1 MAYQSELK
9 VITAAKVPAGY
20 VMTVTQKSPKQFRFS
35 PVAKLQTYAP
45 YTVENLYKANGHP
58 TCCRWF
64 RLPGGNGR
72 YAAGALSDGSFGNF
86 GCGVNYGGTMIF
98 NKGVNPHETNCSNL

>member
-35 PVAKLQTYAP
+35 PVAKLQTYALD
-45 YTVENLYKANGHP
+45 TVENLYKANGRP

-72 YAAGALSDGSFGNF
+72 YAAGVLSDGNFGNF
-86 GCGVNYGGTMIF
+86 GSGVNYGGNAARPALWIDLDLI
-98 NKGVNPHETNCSNL
+98 P

>member
-35 PVAKLQTYAP
+35 LVAKLQTYAP
-45 YTVENLYKANGHP
+45 YTVENLYKPNGCM
-58 TCCRWF
+58 TCCRRF
-64 RLPGGNGR
+64 RSPGCDSKL
-72 YAAGALSDGSFGNF
+72 AADADFDGCIDNSGHGVDGSNDAVYP
-86 GCGVNYGGTMIF
+86 C
-98 NKGVNPHETNCSNL
+98 PADRP

>member
-45 YTVENLYKANGHP
+45 YTVENLYKPNGRM
-58 TCCRWF
+58 TCCRRF
-64 RLPGGNGR
+64 HSPGCDSKLAADVDFDGCINSSGR
-72 YAAGALSDGSFGNF
+72 GVDSSNDAVCPALRIDLDPIS
-86 GCGVNYGGTMIF
+86 
-98 NKGVNPHETNCSNL
+98 